1 MAEKLKSKINN
12 ESFISEKF
20 QHPAAIL
27 VIFLSLIFFFNEVV
41 FDGRVFISGDSMA
54 SKVLRL

>member
-27 VIFLSLIFFFNEVV
+27 VIFLSLIFF
-41 FDGRVFISGDSMA
+41 
-54 SKVLRL
+54 